1 MIKTLTVAIR
11 EFLAT
16 VLTKGFLLGI
26 LLPPILMGFAITLM
40 PILMN
45 QASPK
50 VEGTVAV
57 IDRTGGTLEKGLKTA
72 FESGKLA
79 ARRAEKNKKKTE
91 QVAEAMPMQDAQ
103 SKQAM
108 ELAVNAAGSG
118 PALTLEFLSP
128 TADPETEKKRMMES
142 DGHGESK
149 VTNPRLALAVIPEN
163 STVANASGKFGGY
176 DLFVAPKLDPE
187 VQGDIRDQIAEAVI
201 DQRILAAGLKPA
213 QIHDLT
219 ERPNGDTKVVTAEGE
234 KKSNDVA
241 AFLLP
246 GGFMILLW
254 ISVFTGG
261 QYLLTSTVEEKSSR
275 VMEVLLSAVSPMQLM
290 VGKIVGQMTV
300 SFVILALYMGAGVV
314 GMIYA
319 NQGHLLELV
328 KFVYVGIYFLISF
341 FLIASTMAAIGSA
354 VNDMREA
361 QALLGPIMISL
372 FIPMMLWMPLSR
384 NPNSMFAQVCS
395 FLPPISPFVMVIRI
409 AGSEKI
415 PFWQIPASMAVGLL
429 AVWFAAWAA
438 AKIFRVGALMYGKPP
453 NFSTLIRWIRMA

>member
-1 MIKTLTVAIR
+1 MIKTLTVALR

-16 VLTKGFLLGI
+16 VVTKGFLLGI
-26 LLPPILMGFAITLM
+26 LLPPILMGAAITLM

-45 QASPK
+45 QAAPK

-57 IDRTGGTLEKGLKTA
+57 IDRTGGTLEKGLRNA
-72 FESGKLA
+72 FDADKLA
-79 ARRAEKNKKKTE
+79 AKRAEKNKKKTE
-91 QVAEAMPMQDAQ
+91 QVAEAMPMQNAQ

-108 ELAVNAAGSG
+108 EMAANAGGSG
-118 PALTLEFLSP
+118 PALTLEFLPP
-128 TADPETEKKRMMES
+128 TADPEAEKKRMMES

-149 VTNPRLALAVIPEN
+149 VVNPRLALAVIPEN

-201 DQRILAAGLKPA
+201 DQRIQVAGLDPA
-213 QIHDLT
+213 RIHDLT
-219 ERPNGDTKVVTAEGE
+219 ERPKGETKVVTAEGE
-234 KKSNDVA
+234 KKANEAA

-246 GGFMILLW
+246 MGFMMLLW

-290 VGKIVGQMTV
+290 VGKIVGQMAV
-300 SFVILALYMGAGVV
+300 SFVILALYMGAGVF
-314 GMIYA
+314 GLIYA
-319 NQGHLLELV
+319 NQGHLLELL
-328 KFVYVGIYFLISF
+328 KFVYVGVYFLIAF
-341 FLIASTMAAIGSA
+341 FLVASMMAAIGSA

-361 QALLGPIMISL
+361 QALMGPVMIAL
-372 FIPMMLWMPLSR
+372 VIPMMLWLPLSR
-384 NPNSMFAQVCS
+384 NPNSLFAQICS
-395 FLPPISPFVMVIRI
+395 FVPPISPFVMVIRI

-415 PFWQIPASMAVGLL
+415 PFWQIPASIAVGMV
-429 AVWFAAWAA
+429 AVWIAAWAA
-438 AKIFRVGALMYGKPP
+438 AKIFRIGVLMYGKPP
-453 NFSTLIRWIRMA
+453 NFPTLIRWIRMA